1 MNTSQYTNI
10 AFISYKREDE
20 EWAKWL
26 QKKLEHYKLPIE
38 IRKQNP
44 DLEFVKNPRH
54 VFRDTTDLSGGVLA
68 KAIKEGLASS
78 KFLIVLCS
86 PRAAKSEWVCKEVQ
100 DFIDSGREEY
110 IIPFIIDGEPY
121 AKNPED
127 ECFPEALKALAG
139 ERELLGININEN
151 GRESAAVKVAA
162 RVFGLKFDSLWNR
175 FMKEEK
181 RKRRN
186 IVSFAV
192 IGFFLIATVAA
203 TIYIQNVKLKE
214 QKEEI
219 KYGLYSSLSQQVPQL
234 IDNGESLLAM
244 RLLLNIL
251 CDDPTNVEAEKALR
265 TLCDSLE
272 VQDYPTLMNI
282 NVRDSWGAGPY
293 CISSNGKHIITS
305 SVEHN
310 FLIYNISNGKLER
323 TVCNPYSFS
332 RWLYLTKDGKKLIT
346 VDYDKKLRIW
356 DYPSF
361 NLEKT
366 LYFGE
371 MWSMDVN
378 VNERLGHLAIH
389 KRKLKSTVEDEYFIY
404 DFNAEKKKKTFVIG
418 KDLPEGYYSMN
429 YSNDGSH
436 LAIASS
442 TASQI
447 FILETKNYTI
457 EKNIHTHLNGIN
469 SVRYSKNND
478 ILAIGKYDLD
488 FRNPKNYQSCL
499 IDVRTGQKIYE
510 FNDTMKGHSELIFN
524 CDGSK
529 LILHPSLGNKYVFDM
544 DVKKKRFV
552 NTVIPEKKGEFS
564 SNVCFIN
571 ENNDILTYRSDG
583 MIKVMQHRMPRKRF
597 SKLYSPEPGFINDK
611 RIEYLYNNWLPI
623 VADYNRGLYLTTDFV
638 SQVVIY
644 DSSINKKRVVKVP
657 VVGNGNQSG
666 NPIFEMDDNRLIE
679 GLSLSPNNKYFAVA
693 TVNGHLFVYSIE
705 GNIICSYKYP
715 SYFESMVFS
724 LNGDYL
730 AFSVN
735 GTKSNRNE
743 GAYLLN
749 IQDKSVKQF
758 SKEAL
763 STLVFSPDSKH
774 IYSTFN
780 DKLIS
785 WQTATLAKVDM
796 HIPYEYD
803 FEEVI
808 PLSDNKRFISTRD
821 GDIGIYDMNYS
832 KMVKWFDDKGHSI
845 CVDSEGRYVA
855 YIADKLKIYDL
866 NTYSL
871 ISEISIEEIK
881 HYVDKINFSKNG
893 NFIYLT
899 SRTGDVYKYDFQKL
913 EVLINKCKSLLGDWS
928 LSETEKRRFHFAY

>member
-1 MNTSQYTNI
+1 MPASQYINI

-26 QKKLEHYKLPIE
+26 QKKLEHYKLPTE

-44 DLEFVKNPRH
+44 DLEFAKNPRH
-54 VFRDTTDLSGGVLA
+54 VFKDTTDLSGGILA
-68 KAIKEGLASS
+68 KAIKEGLDSS
-78 KFLIVLCS
+78 KFLIVICS

-121 AKNPED
+121 AKNPKD

-378 VNERLGHLAIH
+378 INERLGHLAIH
-389 KRKLKSTVEDEYFIY
+389 KRKLKSTDEEEYFIY
-404 DFNAEKKKKTFVIG
+404 DLNAGKRRKSFVIG
-418 KDLPEGYYSMN
+418 KDLSEGYYSMN

-442 TASQI
+442 TSSQI
-447 FILETKNYTI
+447 YILETRNYTI
-457 EKNIHTHLNGIN
+457 EKTIHTNLNGIN
-469 SVRYSKNND
+469 SVRYSKYND
-478 ILAIGKYDLD
+478 ILAVGKYDMN
-488 FRNPKNYQSCL
+488 FRNQKNYQSCL
-499 IDVRTGQKIYE
+499 LDIRTGQKIYE
-510 FNDTMKGHSELIFN
+510 FNDTTKGHSELFFN

-529 LILHPSLGNKYVFDM
+529 LILNARYGNKYIFDF
-544 DVKKKRFV
+544 DVNKKRL
-552 NTVIPEKKGEFS
+552 TQTIIPEKVGEFS
-564 SNVCFIN
+564 DDVCFIN
-571 ENNDILTYRSDG
+571 EDNDILTYRSDG
-583 MIKVMQHRMPRKRF
+583 VMKVRQHRMARKRF
-597 SKLYSPEPGFINDK
+597 TKLYSPEIGFIDDK
-611 RIEYLYNNWLPI
+611 RIEFLYNNWLPI
-623 VADYNRGLYLTTDFV
+623 AADSDKGLYLITDFV
-638 SQVVIY
+638 NKVVVY
-644 DSSINKKRVVKVP
+644 NSTINKKQTIKVP
-657 VVGNGNQSG
+657 VEDQENQSD
-666 NPIFEMDDNRLIE
+666 NVIFILDESRLIE
-679 GLSLSPNNKYFAVA
+679 GIALSSDNNYFAVA
-693 TVNGHLFVYSIE
+693 TIDGHLFLYSIE
-705 GNIICSYKYP
+705 GQVVCSYKYP
-715 SYFESMVFS
+715 SYFESMAFS
-724 LNGDYL
+724 PNGDYL

-735 GTKSNRNE
+735 GTKSNQNK
-743 GAYLLN
+743 GTYMLN
-749 IQDKSVKQF
+749 IHNKSIKQVTN
-758 SKEAL
+758 KVL
-763 STLVFSPDSKH
+763 STLAFSPEGKFL
-774 IYSTFN
+774 YSTSN
-780 DKLIS
+780 NKLIS
-785 WQTATLAKVDM
+785 WETATLAKVDM

-803 FEEVI
+803 FGEVV

-821 GDIGIYDMNYS
+821 GDIGIYDKTAS
-832 KMVKWFDDKGHSI
+832 KMIKWFNDHGMSI
-845 CVDSEGRYVA
+845 CVDSEEKYMAFIGE
-855 YIADKLKIYDL
+855 KLKIYDL
-866 NTYSL
+866 KTYSL
-871 ISEISIEEIK
+871 ISEISIAEIK
-881 HYVDKINFSKNG
+881 DYVVKINFSNNG
-893 NFIYLT
+893 SSIYLT
-899 SRTGDVYKYDFQKL
+899 CKTGDVYKYDFPKL

-928 LSETEKRRFHFAY
+928 LSETEKNRFHLAY